1 MAQSTQKLREVINA
15 RRSEASA
22 ELEKAGK
29 LTARARMDIIF
40 DEGTFAEVGAFIGGD
55 SDEDFCPVVTGYGS
69 IDGLLV
75 FAFSQDYSR
84 LHGAMGKAH
93 AQKICKIIK
102 MATDANAPLIGVFD
116 SAGAKIDEGSDAL
129 NACGEV
135 ISALLYCNDS
145 IPTVAVISGPCGG
158 AGAVAAS
165 LFNTIIVAE
174 KTGSLYVVPS
184 SMLED
189 KTLGKP
195 EKLAETGVSAITAK
209 DDAAACLAA
218 RDLCKYFTPEMITT
232 DDGNRAF
239 DSSVFENPKYDVH
252 AVIENLFDADS
263 FTELFAKRAPQMTV
277 GLASMNGRVCG
288 IVANNPSFKDGKMC
302 PGACEKAIK
311 LIKIC
316 RTLDAPVITLVDGVG
331 VGTTD
336 KIEIGGMAKK
346 LAELAE
352 AYQVCYSSRRIT
364 VITGEAYGTAYSVLG
379 SKALGADFVLALD
392 RAKISPMNPVSAVE
406 FLGEVYDESKVDEIA
421 AKWADENASPLE
433 AAKKGYVDD
442 IIEASELRARVA
454 SALEMFA

>member
-1 MAQSTQKLREVINA
+1 MAQTTKELREIINA
-15 RRSEASA
+15 RHSEASA

-29 LTARARMDIIF
+29 LTARARMDVIF
-40 DEGTFAEVGAFIGGD
+40 DEGTFAEVGAFIGDG
-55 SDEDFCPVVTGYGS
+55 EEFCPVVTGYGAV
-69 IDGLLV
+69 DGMLV

-93 AQKICKIIK
+93 AKKICKIIE
-102 MATDANAPLIGVFD
+102 MALEVNAPVIGVFD
-116 SAGAKIDEGSDAL
+116 SAGTKIDEGSDAL

-135 ISALLYCNDS
+135 ISSLAFS
-145 IPTVAVISGPCGG
+145 KGMIPTVAVVAGPCGG

-165 LFNTIIVAE
+165 LCDVIIVAE
-174 KTGSLYVVPS
+174 KTGSLYMVPS

-195 EKLAETGVSAITAK
+195 EKLAETGVSAITAE
-209 DDAAACLAA
+209 DDVSACLAA
-218 RDLCKYFTPEMITT
+218 RAICRYFTPEMITS

-239 DSSVFENPKYDVH
+239 DASVFENPKYDVH
-252 AVIENLFDADS
+252 SVIGSLFDAGS

-288 IVANNPSFKDGKMC
+288 VIANNPSFQDGKMC
-302 PGACEKAIK
+302 PGACEKAVK
-311 LIKIC
+311 LIKLC
-316 RTLDAPVITLVDGVG
+316 RTIDVPVVTLVDGVG

-336 KIEIGGMAKK
+336 KMEIGGVAGK
-346 LAELAE
+346 LAELAM
-352 AYQVCYSSRRIT
+352 AYSASARKVT

>member
-1 MAQSTQKLREVINA
+1 MAQNTKELREIINA
-15 RRSEASA
+15 RHSEASA

-29 LTARARMDIIF
+29 LTARARMDVIF
-40 DEGTFAEVGAFIGGD
+40 DEGTFAEVGAFIGDG
-55 SDEDFCPVVTGYGS
+55 EEFCPVVTGYGAV
-69 IDGLLV
+69 DGMLV

-93 AQKICKIIK
+93 AKKICKIID
-102 MATDANAPLIGVFD
+102 MAIEANAPVIGVFD

-135 ISALLYCNDS
+135 ISALSFCKGV
-145 IPTVAVISGPCGG
+145 IPTVAVVSGPCGG
-158 AGAVAAS
+158 SGAVAAS
-165 LFNTIIVAE
+165 LCDVIVVAE

-195 EKLAETGVSAITAK
+195 AKLAETGVSAITAT
-209 DDAAACLAA
+209 DDASACLAA
-218 RDLCKYFTPEMITT
+218 RELCKYFAPEMITS

-239 DSSVFENPKYDVH
+239 DASVFENPKYDVH
-252 AVIENLFDADS
+252 SVIGSLFDAGS

-288 IVANNPSFKDGKMC
+288 VIANNPSFKDGKMC
-302 PGACEKAIK
+302 PGACEKAVK
-311 LIKIC
+311 LIKLC
-316 RTLDAPVITLVDGVG
+316 RTIDVPVVTLVDGVG

-336 KIEIGGMAKK
+336 KIEIGGVAGK
-346 LAELAE
+346 LAELAM
-352 AYQVCYSSRRIT
+352 AYSASARKVT

>member
-1 MAQSTQKLREVINA
+1 MAQNTKELREIINA
-15 RRSEASA
+15 RHSEASA

-29 LTARARMDIIF
+29 LTARARMDVIF
-40 DEGTFAEVGAFIGGD
+40 DEGTFAEVGAFIGDG
-55 SDEDFCPVVTGYGS
+55 EEFCPVVTGYGAV
-69 IDGLLV
+69 DGMLV

-93 AQKICKIIK
+93 AKKICKIIE
-102 MATDANAPLIGVFD
+102 MALEVNAPVIGVFD

-135 ISALLYCNDS
+135 ISSLAFS
-145 IPTVAVISGPCGG
+145 KGMIPTVAVVVGPCGG

-165 LFNTIIVAE
+165 LCDVIIVAE
-174 KTGSLYVVPS
+174 KTGSLYMVPS
-184 SMLED
+184 SMLEE

-195 EKLAETGVSAITAK
+195 EKLAETGVSAITAE
-209 DDAAACLAA
+209 DDTSACLAA
-218 RDLCKYFTPEMITT
+218 RAICRYFTPEMITS

-239 DSSVFENPKYDVH
+239 DASVFENPKYDVH
-252 AVIENLFDADS
+252 SVIGSLFDTGS

-288 IVANNPSFKDGKMC
+288 VIANNPSFKDGKMC
-302 PGACEKAIK
+302 PGACEKAVK
-311 LIKIC
+311 LIKLC
-316 RTLDAPVITLVDGVG
+316 RTIDVPVVTLVDGVG

-336 KIEIGGMAKK
+336 KIEIGGVAGK
-346 LAELAE
+346 LAELAM
-352 AYQVCYSSRRIT
+352 AYSASARKVT

>member
-1 MAQSTQKLREVINA
+1 MAQNTKELREIINA
-15 RRSEASA
+15 RHSEASA

-29 LTARARMDIIF
+29 LTARARMDVIF
-40 DEGTFAEVGAFIGGD
+40 DEGTFAEVGAFIGDG
-55 SDEDFCPVVTGYGS
+55 EEFCPVVTGYGAV
-69 IDGLLV
+69 DGMLV

-93 AQKICKIIK
+93 AKKICKIID
-102 MATDANAPLIGVFD
+102 MAIEANAPVIGVFD

-135 ISALLYCNDS
+135 ISSLAFS
-145 IPTVAVISGPCGG
+145 KGIIPTIAVVSGPCGG
-158 AGAVAAS
+158 SGAVAAS
-165 LFNTIIVAE
+165 LCDVIVVAE

-195 EKLAETGVSAITAK
+195 AKLAETGVSAITAT
-209 DDAAACLAA
+209 DDTSACLAA
-218 RDLCKYFTPEMITT
+218 RAICRYFTPEMITS

-239 DSSVFENPKYDVH
+239 DASVFENPKYDVH
-252 AVIENLFDADS
+252 SVIGSLFDAGS

-288 IVANNPSFKDGKMC
+288 VIANNPSFKDGKMC
-302 PGACEKAIK
+302 PGACEKAVK
-311 LIKIC
+311 LIKLC
-316 RTLDAPVITLVDGVG
+316 RTIDVPVVTLVDGVG

-336 KIEIGGMAKK
+336 KIEIGGVAGK
-346 LAELAE
+346 LAELAM
-352 AYQVCYSSRRIT
+352 AYSASARKVT

>member
-1 MAQSTQKLREVINA
+1 MAQTTKELREIINA
-15 RRSEASA
+15 RHSEASA

-29 LTARARMDIIF
+29 LTARARMDVIF
-40 DEGTFAEVGAFIGGD
+40 DEGTFAEVGAFIGDG
-55 SDEDFCPVVTGYGS
+55 EDFCPVVTGYGAV
-69 IDGLLV
+69 DGMLV

-93 AQKICKIIK
+93 AKKICKIIE
-102 MATDANAPLIGVFD
+102 MALEVNAPVIGVFD

-135 ISALLYCNDS
+135 ISSLAFS
-145 IPTVAVISGPCGG
+145 KGMIPTVAVVAGPCGG

-165 LFNTIIVAE
+165 LCDVIIVAE
-174 KTGSLYVVPS
+174 KTGSLYMVPS

-195 EKLAETGVSAITAK
+195 EKLAETGVSAITAE
-209 DDAAACLAA
+209 DDASACLAA
-218 RDLCKYFTPEMITT
+218 RAICRYFTPEMITS

-239 DSSVFENPKYDVH
+239 DASVFENPKYDVH
-252 AVIENLFDADS
+252 SVIGSLFDAGS

-288 IVANNPSFKDGKMC
+288 VIANNPSFKDGKMC
-302 PGACEKAIK
+302 PGACEKAVK
-311 LIKIC
+311 LIKLC
-316 RTLDAPVITLVDGVG
+316 RTIDVPVVTLVDGVG

-336 KIEIGGMAKK
+336 KIEIGGVAGK
-346 LAELAE
+346 LAELAM
-352 AYQVCYSSRRIT
+352 AYSASARKVT

>member
-1 MAQSTQKLREVINA
+1 MAQNTKELREIINA
-15 RRSEASA
+15 RHSEASA

-29 LTARARMDIIF
+29 LTARARMDVIF
-40 DEGTFAEVGAFIGGD
+40 DEGTFAEVGAFIGDG
-55 SDEDFCPVVTGYGS
+55 EEFCPVVTGYGAV
-69 IDGLLV
+69 DGMLV

-93 AQKICKIIK
+93 AKKICKIIE
-102 MATDANAPLIGVFD
+102 MALEVNAPVIGVFD

-135 ISALLYCNDS
+135 ISSLAFS
-145 IPTVAVISGPCGG
+145 KGMIPTVAVVAGPCGG

-165 LFNTIIVAE
+165 LCDVIIVAE
-174 KTGSLYVVPS
+174 KTGSLYMVPS

-195 EKLAETGVSAITAK
+195 EKLAETGVSAITAE
-209 DDAAACLAA
+209 DDTSACLAA
-218 RDLCKYFTPEMITT
+218 RAICRYFTPEMITS

-239 DSSVFENPKYDVH
+239 DASVFENPKYDVH
-252 AVIENLFDADS
+252 SVIGSLFDAGS
-263 FTELFAKRAPQMTV
+263 FTELFAKRAPQMAV

-288 IVANNPSFKDGKMC
+288 IIANNPSFKDGKMC
-302 PGACEKAIK
+302 PGACEKAVK
-311 LIKIC
+311 LIKLC
-316 RTLDAPVITLVDGVG
+316 RTIDVPVVTLVDGVG

-336 KIEIGGMAKK
+336 KIEIGGVAGK
-346 LAELAE
+346 LAELAM
-352 AYQVCYSSRRIT
+352 AYSASARKVT

>member
-1 MAQSTQKLREVINA
+1 MAQNTKELREIINA
-15 RRSEASA
+15 RHSEASA

-29 LTARARMDIIF
+29 LTARARMDVIF
-40 DEGTFAEVGAFIGGD
+40 DEGTFAEVGAFIGDG
-55 SDEDFCPVVTGYGS
+55 EEFCPVVTGYGAV
-69 IDGLLV
+69 DGMLV

-93 AQKICKIIK
+93 AKKICKIIE
-102 MATDANAPLIGVFD
+102 MALEVNAPVIGVFD

-135 ISALLYCNDS
+135 ISSLAFS
-145 IPTVAVISGPCGG
+145 KGMIPTVAVVAGPCGG

-165 LFNTIIVAE
+165 LCDVIIVAE
-174 KTGSLYVVPS
+174 KTGSLYMVPS

-195 EKLAETGVSAITAK
+195 EKLAEAGVSAITAT
-209 DDAAACLAA
+209 DDASACLAA
-218 RDLCKYFTPEMITT
+218 RELCKYFAPEMITS

-239 DSSVFENPKYDVH
+239 DASVFENPKYDVH
-252 AVIENLFDADS
+252 SVIGSLFDAGS

-288 IVANNPSFKDGKMC
+288 VIANNPSFKDGKMC
-302 PGACEKAIK
+302 PGACEKAVK
-311 LIKIC
+311 LIKLC
-316 RTLDAPVITLVDGVG
+316 RTIDVPVVTLVDGVG

-336 KIEIGGMAKK
+336 KIEIGGVAGK
-346 LAELAE
+346 LAELAM
-352 AYQVCYSSRRIT
+352 AYSASARKVT

>member
-1 MAQSTQKLREVINA
+1 MAQTTKELREIINA
-15 RRSEASA
+15 RHSEASA

-29 LTARARMDIIF
+29 LTARARMDVIF
-40 DEGTFAEVGAFIGGD
+40 DEGTFAEVGAFIGDG
-55 SDEDFCPVVTGYGS
+55 EEFCPVVTGYGAV
-69 IDGLLV
+69 DGMLV

-93 AQKICKIIK
+93 AKKICKIIE
-102 MATDANAPLIGVFD
+102 MALEVNAPVIGVFD
-116 SAGAKIDEGSDAL
+116 SAGTKIDEGSDAL

-135 ISALLYCNDS
+135 ISSLAFS
-145 IPTVAVISGPCGG
+145 KGMIPTVAVVAGPCGG

-165 LFNTIIVAE
+165 LCDVIIVAE
-174 KTGSLYVVPS
+174 KTGSLYMVPS

-195 EKLAETGVSAITAK
+195 EKLAETGVSAITAE
-209 DDAAACLAA
+209 DDASACLAA
-218 RDLCKYFTPEMITT
+218 RAICRYFTPEMITS

-239 DSSVFENPKYDVH
+239 DASVFENPKYDVH
-252 AVIENLFDADS
+252 SVIGSLFDAGS

-288 IVANNPSFKDGKMC
+288 VIANNPSFQDGKMC
-302 PGACEKAIK
+302 PGACEKAVK
-311 LIKIC
+311 LIKLC
-316 RTLDAPVITLVDGVG
+316 RTIDVPVVTLVDGVG

-336 KIEIGGMAKK
+336 KIEIGGVAGK
-346 LAELAE
+346 LAELAM
-352 AYQVCYSSRRIT
+352 AYSASARKVT

>member
-1 MAQSTQKLREVINA
+1 MAQSTQKLREIINA

-93 AQKICKIIK
+93 AKKICKIIE
-102 MATDANAPLIGVFD
+102 MALEVNAPVIGVFD

-135 ISALLYCNDS
+135 ISSLS
-145 IPTVAVISGPCGG
+145 FSKGMIPTIAVVAGPCGG

-165 LFNTIIVAE
+165 LCDVIIVAE
-174 KTGSLYVVPS
+174 KTGSLYMVPS

-195 EKLAETGVSAITAK
+195 EKLAETGVSAITAE
-209 DDAAACLAA
+209 DDASACLAA

-239 DSSVFENPKYDVH
+239 DASVFENPKYDVH
-252 AVIENLFDADS
+252 SVIGSLFDAGN

-288 IVANNPSFKDGKMC
+288 VIANNPSFKDGKMC
-302 PGACEKAIK
+302 PGACEKAVK
-311 LIKIC
+311 LIKLC
-316 RTLDAPVITLVDGVG
+316 RTIDVPVVTLVDGVG

-336 KIEIGGMAKK
+336 KIEIGGVAGK
-346 LAELAE
+346 LAELAM
-352 AYQVCYSSRRIT
+352 AYSASARKVT

-406 FLGEVYDESKVDEIA
+406 FLGEVYDESKVKEIA

-454 SALEMFA
+454 SVLEMFA

>member
-1 MAQSTQKLREVINA
+1 MAQNTKELREIINA
-15 RRSEASA
+15 RHSEASA

-29 LTARARMDIIF
+29 LTARARMDVIF
-40 DEGTFAEVGAFIGGD
+40 DEGTFAEVGAFIGDG
-55 SDEDFCPVVTGYGS
+55 EEFCPVVTGYGAV
-69 IDGLLV
+69 DGMLV

-93 AQKICKIIK
+93 AKKICKIIE
-102 MATDANAPLIGVFD
+102 MALEVNAPVIGVFD

-135 ISALLYCNDS
+135 ISSLAFS
-145 IPTVAVISGPCGG
+145 KGMIPTVAVVAGPCGG

-165 LFNTIIVAE
+165 LCDVIIVAE
-174 KTGSLYVVPS
+174 KTGSLYMVPS

-195 EKLAETGVSAITAK
+195 EKLAETGVSAITAEN
-209 DDAAACLAA
+209 DTSACLAA
-218 RDLCKYFTPEMITT
+218 RAICRYFTPEMITS

-239 DSSVFENPKYDVH
+239 DASVFENPKYDVH
-252 AVIENLFDADS
+252 SVIGSLFDAGS

-288 IVANNPSFKDGKMC
+288 VIANNPSFKDGKMC
-302 PGACEKAIK
+302 PGACEKAVK
-311 LIKIC
+311 LIKLC
-316 RTLDAPVITLVDGVG
+316 RTIDVPVVTLVDGVG

-336 KIEIGGMAKK
+336 KIEIGGVAGK
-346 LAELAE
+346 LAELAM
-352 AYQVCYSSRRIT
+352 AYSASARKVT

>member
-1 MAQSTQKLREVINA
+1 MAQSTQKLREIINA

-93 AQKICKIIK
+93 AKKICKIIE
-102 MATDANAPLIGVFD
+102 MALEVNAPVIGVFD

-135 ISALLYCNDS
+135 ISSLAFS
-145 IPTVAVISGPCGG
+145 KGMIPTIAVVAGPCGG

-165 LFNTIIVAE
+165 LCDVIIVAE
-174 KTGSLYVVPS
+174 KTGSLYMVPS

-195 EKLAETGVSAITAK
+195 EKLAETGVSAITAE
-209 DDAAACLAA
+209 DDTSACLAA
-218 RDLCKYFTPEMITT
+218 RAICRYFTPEMITT

-239 DSSVFENPKYDVH
+239 DSSVFENPKYDIH
-252 AVIENLFDADS
+252 SVIENLFDAGS

-288 IVANNPSFKDGKMC
+288 VIANNPSFKDGKMC
-302 PGACEKAIK
+302 PGACEKAVK
-311 LIKIC
+311 LIKLC
-316 RTLDAPVITLVDGVG
+316 RTIDVPVVTLVDGVG

-336 KIEIGGMAKK
+336 KIEIGGVAGK
-346 LAELAE
+346 LAELAM
-352 AYQVCYSSRRIT
+352 AYSASARKVT

>member
-1 MAQSTQKLREVINA
+1 MAQTTKELREIINA
-15 RRSEASA
+15 RHSEASV

-29 LTARARMDIIF
+29 LTARARMDVIF
-40 DEGTFAEVGAFIGGD
+40 DEGTFAEVGAFIGDG
-55 SDEDFCPVVTGYGS
+55 EEFCPVVTGYGAV
-69 IDGLLV
+69 DGMLV

-93 AQKICKIIK
+93 AKKICKIIE
-102 MATDANAPLIGVFD
+102 MALEVNAPVIGVFD

-135 ISALLYCNDS
+135 ISSLAFS
-145 IPTVAVISGPCGG
+145 KGMIPTVAVVAGPCGG

-165 LFNTIIVAE
+165 LCDVIIVAE
-174 KTGSLYVVPS
+174 KTGSLYMVPS

-195 EKLAETGVSAITAK
+195 EKLAETGVSAITAE
-209 DDAAACLAA
+209 DDASACLAA
-218 RDLCKYFTPEMITT
+218 RAICRYFTPEMITS

-239 DSSVFENPKYDVH
+239 DASVFENPKYDVH
-252 AVIENLFDADS
+252 SVIGSLFDAGS

-288 IVANNPSFKDGKMC
+288 VVANNPSFKDGKMC
-302 PGACEKAIK
+302 PGACEKAVK
-311 LIKIC
+311 LIKLC
-316 RTLDAPVITLVDGVG
+316 RTIDVPVVTLVDGVG

-336 KIEIGGMAKK
+336 KMEIGGVAGK
-346 LAELAE
+346 LAELAM
-352 AYQVCYSSRRIT
+352 AYSASARKVT

>member
-1 MAQSTQKLREVINA
+1 MAQSTQKLREIINA

-93 AQKICKIIK
+93 AKKICKIIE
-102 MATDANAPLIGVFD
+102 MALEVNAPVIGVFD

-135 ISALLYCNDS
+135 ISSLAFS
-145 IPTVAVISGPCGG
+145 KGMIPTIAVVAGPCGG

-165 LFNTIIVAE
+165 LCDVIIVAE
-174 KTGSLYVVPS
+174 KTGSLYMVPS

-195 EKLAETGVSAITAK
+195 EKLAETGVSAITAE
-209 DDAAACLAA
+209 DDASACLAA

-252 AVIENLFDADS
+252 SVIGSLFDAGS

-288 IVANNPSFKDGKMC
+288 VIANNPSFKDGKMC
-302 PGACEKAIK
+302 PGACEKAVK
-311 LIKIC
+311 LIKLC
-316 RTLDAPVITLVDGVG
+316 RTIDVPVVTLVDGVG

-336 KIEIGGMAKK
+336 KIEIGGVAGK
-346 LAELAE
+346 LAELAM
-352 AYQVCYSSRRIT
+352 AYSASARKVT

>member
-1 MAQSTQKLREVINA
+1 MAQTTKKLREIINA
-15 RRSEASA
+15 RHSEASA

-29 LTARARMDIIF
+29 LTARARMDVIF
-40 DEGTFAEVGAFIGGD
+40 DEGTFAEVGAFIGDG
-55 SDEDFCPVVTGYGS
+55 EEFCPVVTGYGAV
-69 IDGLLV
+69 DGMLV

-93 AQKICKIIK
+93 AKKICKIIE
-102 MATDANAPLIGVFD
+102 MALEVNAPVIGVFD

-135 ISALLYCNDS
+135 ISSLAFS
-145 IPTVAVISGPCGG
+145 KGMIPTVAVVAGPCGG

-165 LFNTIIVAE
+165 LCDVIIVAE
-174 KTGSLYVVPS
+174 KTGSLYMVPS

-195 EKLAETGVSAITAK
+195 EKLAETGVSAITAE
-209 DDAAACLAA
+209 DDASACLAA
-218 RDLCKYFTPEMITT
+218 RAICRYFTPEMITS

-239 DSSVFENPKYDVH
+239 DASVFENPKYDVH
-252 AVIENLFDADS
+252 SVIGSLFDAGS

-288 IVANNPSFKDGKMC
+288 VIANNPSFQDFKDGKMC
-302 PGACEKAIK
+302 PGACEKAVK
-311 LIKIC
+311 LIKLC
-316 RTLDAPVITLVDGVG
+316 RTIDVPVVTLVDGVG

-336 KIEIGGMAKK
+336 KMEIGGVAGK
-346 LAELAE
+346 LAELAM
-352 AYQVCYSSRRIT
+352 AYSASARKVT

>member
-1 MAQSTQKLREVINA
+1 MAQNTKELREIINA
-15 RRSEASA
+15 RHSEASA

-29 LTARARMDIIF
+29 LTARARMDVIF
-40 DEGTFAEVGAFIGGD
+40 DEGTFAEVGAFIGDG
-55 SDEDFCPVVTGYGS
+55 EEFCPVVTGYGAV
-69 IDGLLV
+69 DGMLV

-93 AQKICKIIK
+93 AKKICKIIE
-102 MATDANAPLIGVFD
+102 MALEVNAPVIGVFD

-135 ISALLYCNDS
+135 ISSLAFS
-145 IPTVAVISGPCGG
+145 KGMIPTVAVVAGPCGG

-165 LFNTIIVAE
+165 LCDVIIVAE
-174 KTGSLYVVPS
+174 KTGSLYMVPS

-195 EKLAETGVSAITAK
+195 EKLAETGVSAITAE
-209 DDAAACLAA
+209 DDASACLAA
-218 RDLCKYFTPEMITT
+218 RAICRYFTPEMITS

-239 DSSVFENPKYDVH
+239 DASVFENPKYDVH
-252 AVIENLFDADS
+252 SVIGSLFDAGS

-288 IVANNPSFKDGKMC
+288 VIANNPSFQDGKMC
-302 PGACEKAIK
+302 PGACEKAVK
-311 LIKIC
+311 LIKLC
-316 RTLDAPVITLVDGVG
+316 RTIDVPVVTLVDGVG

-336 KIEIGGMAKK
+336 KMEIGGVAGK
-346 LAELAE
+346 LAELAM
-352 AYQVCYSSRRIT
+352 AYSASARKVT

>member
-1 MAQSTQKLREVINA
+1 MAQSTQKLREIINA

-69 IDGLLV
+69 VDGLLV

-93 AQKICKIIK
+93 AKKICKIID
-102 MATDANAPLIGVFD
+102 MAIEANAPVIGVFD

-135 ISALLYCNDS
+135 ISALSFCKGM
-145 IPTVAVISGPCGG
+145 IPTIAVVSGPCGG

-165 LFNTIIVAE
+165 LCDVIIVAE

-252 AVIENLFDADS
+252 AVIENLFDAGS

-288 IVANNPSFKDGKMC
+288 VIANNPSFKDGKMC

-311 LIKIC
+311 LINIC
-316 RTLDAPVITLVDGVG
+316 SALEAPVVTLVDGIG

-336 KIEIGGMAKK
+336 KIEIGGVAGK
-346 LAELAE
+346 LAELAK
-352 AYQVCYSSRRIT
+352 AYSLSSSHKVT

-406 FLGEVYDESKVDEIA
+406 FLGEVYDESKVKEIA
-421 AKWADENASPLE
+421 DKWASENATPLE

>member
-1 MAQSTQKLREVINA
+1 MAQTTKELREIINA
-15 RRSEASA
+15 RHSEASA

-29 LTARARMDIIF
+29 LTARARMDVIF
-40 DEGTFAEVGAFIGGD
+40 DEGTFAEVGAFIGDG
-55 SDEDFCPVVTGYGS
+55 EEFCPVVTGYGAV
-69 IDGLLV
+69 DGMLV

-93 AQKICKIIK
+93 AKKICKIIE
-102 MATDANAPLIGVFD
+102 MALEVNAPVIGVFD

-135 ISALLYCNDS
+135 ISSLAFS
-145 IPTVAVISGPCGG
+145 KGMIPTVAVVAGPCGG

-165 LFNTIIVAE
+165 LCDVIIVAE
-174 KTGSLYVVPS
+174 KTGSLYMVPS

-195 EKLAETGVSAITAK
+195 EKLAETGVSAITAE
-209 DDAAACLAA
+209 DDASACLAA
-218 RDLCKYFTPEMITT
+218 RAICRYFTPEMITS

-239 DSSVFENPKYDVH
+239 DASVFENPKYDVH
-252 AVIENLFDADS
+252 SVIGSLFDAGS

-288 IVANNPSFKDGKMC
+288 VIANNPSFQDGKMC
-302 PGACEKAIK
+302 PGACEKAVK
-311 LIKIC
+311 LIKLC
-316 RTLDAPVITLVDGVG
+316 RTIDVPVVTLVDGVG

-336 KIEIGGMAKK
+336 KIEIGGVAGK
-346 LAELAE
+346 LAELAM
-352 AYQVCYSSRRIT
+352 AYSASARKVT

-421 AKWADENASPLE
+421 AKWAEENASPLE

>member
-1 MAQSTQKLREVINA
+1 MAQSTQKLREIINA

-93 AQKICKIIK
+93 AKKICKIIE
-102 MATDANAPLIGVFD
+102 MALEVNAPVIGVFD

-135 ISALLYCNDS
+135 ISSLAFS
-145 IPTVAVISGPCGG
+145 KGMIPTIAVVAGPCGG

-165 LFNTIIVAE
+165 LCDVIIVAE
-174 KTGSLYVVPS
+174 KTGSLYMVPS

-239 DSSVFENPKYDVH
+239 DASVFENPKYDVH
-252 AVIENLFDADS
+252 SVIGSLFDADS

-288 IVANNPSFKDGKMC
+288 VIANNPSFKDGKMC
-302 PGACEKAIK
+302 PGACEKAVK
-311 LIKIC
+311 LIKLC
-316 RTLDAPVITLVDGVG
+316 RTIDVPVVTLVDGVG

-336 KIEIGGMAKK
+336 KIEIGGVAGK
-346 LAELAE
+346 LAELAM
-352 AYQVCYSSRRIT
+352 AYSASARKVT

-406 FLGEVYDESKVDEIA
+406 FLGEVYDESKVDEIT

-454 SALEMFA
+454 SVLEMFA

>member
-1 MAQSTQKLREVINA
+1 MAQSTQKLREIINA

-93 AQKICKIIK
+93 AKKICKIIE
-102 MATDANAPLIGVFD
+102 MALEVNAPVIGVFD

-135 ISALLYCNDS
+135 ISSLAFS
-145 IPTVAVISGPCGG
+145 KGIIPTIAVVAGPCGG

-165 LFNTIIVAE
+165 LCDVIIVAE
-174 KTGSLYVVPS
+174 KTGSLYMVPS

-195 EKLAETGVSAITAK
+195 EKLAETGVSAITAE
-209 DDAAACLAA
+209 DDASACLAA

-252 AVIENLFDADS
+252 SVIGSLFDAGS

-288 IVANNPSFKDGKMC
+288 VIANNPSFKDGKMC
-302 PGACEKAIK
+302 PGACEKAVK
-311 LIKIC
+311 LIKLC
-316 RTLDAPVITLVDGVG
+316 RTIDVPVVTLVDGVG

-336 KIEIGGMAKK
+336 KIEIGGVAGK
-346 LAELAE
+346 LAELAM
-352 AYQVCYSSRRIT
+352 AYSASARKVT

>member
-1 MAQSTQKLREVINA
+1 MAQTTKELREIINA
-15 RRSEASA
+15 RHSEASA

-29 LTARARMDIIF
+29 LTARARMDVIF
-40 DEGTFAEVGAFIGGD
+40 DEGTFAEVGAFIGDG
-55 SDEDFCPVVTGYGS
+55 EEFCPVVTGYGAV
-69 IDGLLV
+69 DGMLV

-93 AQKICKIIK
+93 AKKICKIIE
-102 MATDANAPLIGVFD
+102 MALEVNAPVIGVFD

-135 ISALLYCNDS
+135 ISSLAFS
-145 IPTVAVISGPCGG
+145 KGMIPTVAVVAGPCGG

-165 LFNTIIVAE
+165 LCDVIIVAE
-174 KTGSLYVVPS
+174 KTGSLYMVPS

-195 EKLAETGVSAITAK
+195 EKLAETGVSAITAE
-209 DDAAACLAA
+209 DDASACLAA
-218 RDLCKYFTPEMITT
+218 RAICRYFTPEMITS
-232 DDGNRAF
+232 DDGNRVF
-239 DSSVFENPKYDVH
+239 DASVFENPKYDVH
-252 AVIENLFDADS
+252 SVIGSLFDTGS

-288 IVANNPSFKDGKMC
+288 VIANNPSFQDGKMC
-302 PGACEKAIK
+302 PGACEKAVK
-311 LIKIC
+311 LIKLC
-316 RTLDAPVITLVDGVG
+316 RTIDVPVVTLVDGVG

-336 KIEIGGMAKK
+336 KMEIGGVAGK
-346 LAELAE
+346 LAELAM
-352 AYQVCYSSRRIT
+352 AYSASARKVT

>member
-1 MAQSTQKLREVINA
+1 MAQSTQKLREIINA

-93 AQKICKIIK
+93 AKKICKIIE
-102 MATDANAPLIGVFD
+102 MALEVNAPVIGVFD

-129 NACGEV
+129 NACGDV
-135 ISALLYCNDS
+135 ISSLS
-145 IPTVAVISGPCGG
+145 FSKGMIPTIAVVAGPCGG

-165 LFNTIIVAE
+165 LCDVIIVAE
-174 KTGSLYVVPS
+174 KTGSLYMVPS

-252 AVIENLFDADS
+252 SVIGSLFDAGS

-288 IVANNPSFKDGKMC
+288 VIANNPSFQDGKMC
-302 PGACEKAIK
+302 PGACEKAVK
-311 LIKIC
+311 LIKLC
-316 RTLDAPVITLVDGVG
+316 RTIDVPVVTLVDGVG

-336 KIEIGGMAKK
+336 KIEIGGVAGK
-346 LAELAE
+346 LAELAM
-352 AYQVCYSSRRIT
+352 AYSASARKVT

>member
-1 MAQSTQKLREVINA
+1 MAQSTQKLREIINA

-93 AQKICKIIK
+93 AKKICKIIE
-102 MATDANAPLIGVFD
+102 MALEVNAPVIGVFD

-135 ISALLYCNDS
+135 ISSLAFS
-145 IPTVAVISGPCGG
+145 KGMIPTIAVIAGPCGG

-165 LFNTIIVAE
+165 LCDVIIVAE
-174 KTGSLYVVPS
+174 KTGSLYMVPS

-195 EKLAETGVSAITAK
+195 EKLAETGVSAITAE
-209 DDAAACLAA
+209 DDASACLAA
-218 RDLCKYFTPEMITT
+218 RAICRYFTPEMITS

-239 DSSVFENPKYDVH
+239 DASVFENPKYDVH
-252 AVIENLFDADS
+252 SVIGSLFDAGS

-288 IVANNPSFKDGKMC
+288 VIANNPSFKDGKMC
-302 PGACEKAIK
+302 PGACEKAVK
-311 LIKIC
+311 LIKLC
-316 RTLDAPVITLVDGVG
+316 RTIDVPVVTLVDGVG

-336 KIEIGGMAKK
+336 KIEIGGVAGK
-346 LAELAE
+346 LAELAM
-352 AYQVCYSSRRIT
+352 AYSASARKVT

>member
-1 MAQSTQKLREVINA
+1 MAQSTQKLREIINA

-93 AQKICKIIK
+93 AKKICKIIE
-102 MATDANAPLIGVFD
+102 MALEVNAPVIGVFD

-135 ISALLYCNDS
+135 ISSLAFS
-145 IPTVAVISGPCGG
+145 KGMIPTIAVVAGPCGG

-165 LFNTIIVAE
+165 LCDVIIVAE
-174 KTGSLYVVPS
+174 KTGSLYMVPS

-195 EKLAETGVSAITAK
+195 EKLAETGVSAITAE
-209 DDAAACLAA
+209 DDASACLAA
-218 RDLCKYFTPEMITT
+218 RAICRYFTPEMITT

-252 AVIENLFDADS
+252 SVIENLFDAGS

-288 IVANNPSFKDGKMC
+288 VIANNPSFKDGKMC
-302 PGACEKAIK
+302 PGACEKAVK
-311 LIKIC
+311 LIKLC
-316 RTLDAPVITLVDGVG
+316 RTIDVPVVTLVDGVG

-336 KIEIGGMAKK
+336 KIEIGGVAGK
-346 LAELAE
+346 LAELAM
-352 AYQVCYSSRRIT
+352 AYSASARKVT

>member
-1 MAQSTQKLREVINA
+1 MAQTTKELREIINA
-15 RRSEASA
+15 RHSEASA

-29 LTARARMDIIF
+29 LTARARMDVIF
-40 DEGTFAEVGAFIGGD
+40 DEGTFAEVGAFIGDG
-55 SDEDFCPVVTGYGS
+55 EEFCPVVTGYGAV
-69 IDGLLV
+69 DGMLV

-93 AQKICKIIK
+93 AKKICKIIE
-102 MATDANAPLIGVFD
+102 MALEVNAPVIGVFD

-135 ISALLYCNDS
+135 ISSLAFS
-145 IPTVAVISGPCGG
+145 KGMIPTIAVVAGPCGG

-165 LFNTIIVAE
+165 LCDVIIVAE
-174 KTGSLYVVPS
+174 KTGSLYMVPS

-195 EKLAETGVSAITAK
+195 EKLAETGVSAITAE
-209 DDAAACLAA
+209 DDASACLAA
-218 RDLCKYFTPEMITT
+218 RAICRYFTPEMITS

-239 DSSVFENPKYDVH
+239 DASVFENPKYDVH
-252 AVIENLFDADS
+252 SVIGSLFDAGS

-288 IVANNPSFKDGKMC
+288 VIANNPSFKDGKMC
-302 PGACEKAIK
+302 PGACEKAVK
-311 LIKIC
+311 LIKLC
-316 RTLDAPVITLVDGVG
+316 RTIDVPVVTLVDGVG

-336 KIEIGGMAKK
+336 KIEIGGIAGK
-346 LAELAE
+346 LAELAM
-352 AYQVCYSSRRIT
+352 AYSASARKVT

>member
-1 MAQSTQKLREVINA
+1 MAQSTQKLREIINA

-93 AQKICKIIK
+93 AKKICKIIE
-102 MATDANAPLIGVFD
+102 MALEVNAPVIGVFD

-135 ISALLYCNDS
+135 ISSLAFS
-145 IPTVAVISGPCGG
+145 KGMIPTIAVVAGPCGG

-165 LFNTIIVAE
+165 LCDVIIVAE
-174 KTGSLYVVPS
+174 KTGSLYMVPS

-209 DDAAACLAA
+209 DDASACLAA

-252 AVIENLFDADS
+252 SVIENLFDAGS

-288 IVANNPSFKDGKMC
+288 VIANNPSFKDGKMC
-302 PGACEKAIK
+302 PGACEKAVK
-311 LIKIC
+311 LIKLC
-316 RTLDAPVITLVDGVG
+316 RTIDVPVVTLVDGVG

-336 KIEIGGMAKK
+336 KIEIGGVAGK
-346 LAELAE
+346 LAELAM
-352 AYQVCYSSRRIT
+352 AYSASARKVT

-406 FLGEVYDESKVDEIA
+406 FLGEDYDESKVDEIA

-454 SALEMFA
+454 SVLEMFA

>member
-1 MAQSTQKLREVINA
+1 MAQTTKELREIINA
-15 RRSEASA
+15 RHSEASA

-29 LTARARMDIIF
+29 LTARARMDVIF
-40 DEGTFAEVGAFIGGD
+40 DEGTFAEVGAFIGDG
-55 SDEDFCPVVTGYGS
+55 EEFCPVVTGYGAV
-69 IDGLLV
+69 DGMLV

-93 AQKICKIIK
+93 AKKICKIIE
-102 MATDANAPLIGVFD
+102 MALEVNAPVIGVFD

-135 ISALLYCNDS
+135 ISSLAFS
-145 IPTVAVISGPCGG
+145 KGMIPTVAVVAGPCGG

-165 LFNTIIVAE
+165 LCDVIIVAE
-174 KTGSLYVVPS
+174 KTGSLYMVPS

-195 EKLAETGVSAITAK
+195 EKLAETGVSAITAE
-209 DDAAACLAA
+209 DDASACLAA
-218 RDLCKYFTPEMITT
+218 RAICRYFTPEMITS

-239 DSSVFENPKYDVH
+239 DASVFENPKYDVH
-252 AVIENLFDADS
+252 SVIGSLFDTGS

-288 IVANNPSFKDGKMC
+288 VIANNPSFQDGKMC
-302 PGACEKAIK
+302 PGACEKAVK
-311 LIKIC
+311 LIKLC
-316 RTLDAPVITLVDGVG
+316 RTIDVPVVTLVDGVG

-336 KIEIGGMAKK
+336 KIEIGGVAGK
-346 LAELAE
+346 LAELAM
-352 AYQVCYSSRRIT
+352 AYSASARKVT

>member
-1 MAQSTQKLREVINA
+1 MAQSTQKLREIINA

-93 AQKICKIIK
+93 AKKICKIIE
-102 MATDANAPLIGVFD
+102 MALEVNAPVIGVFD

-135 ISALLYCNDS
+135 ISSLAFS
-145 IPTVAVISGPCGG
+145 KGMIPTIAVVAGPCGG

-165 LFNTIIVAE
+165 LCDVIIVAE
-174 KTGSLYVVPS
+174 KTGSLYMVPS

-239 DSSVFENPKYDVH
+239 DASVFENPKYDVH
-252 AVIENLFDADS
+252 SVIGSLFDAGS

-288 IVANNPSFKDGKMC
+288 VIANNPSFKDGKMC
-302 PGACEKAIK
+302 PGACEKAVK
-311 LIKIC
+311 LIKLC
-316 RTLDAPVITLVDGVG
+316 RTIDVPVVTLVDGVG

-336 KIEIGGMAKK
+336 KIEIGGVAGK
-346 LAELAE
+346 LAELAM
-352 AYQVCYSSRRIT
+352 AYSASARKVT

-406 FLGEVYDESKVDEIA
+406 FLGEVYDESKIDEIA

>member
-1 MAQSTQKLREVINA
+1 MAQTTKELREIINA
-15 RRSEASA
+15 RHSEASA

-29 LTARARMDIIF
+29 LTARARMDVIF
-40 DEGTFAEVGAFIGGD
+40 DEGTFAEVGAFIGDG
-55 SDEDFCPVVTGYGS
+55 EEFCPVVTGYGAV
-69 IDGLLV
+69 DGMLV

-93 AQKICKIIK
+93 AKKICKIIE
-102 MATDANAPLIGVFD
+102 MALEVNAPVIGVFD
-116 SAGAKIDEGSDAL
+116 SAGTKIDEGSDAL

-135 ISALLYCNDS
+135 ISSLAFS
-145 IPTVAVISGPCGG
+145 KGMIPTVAVVAGPCGG

-165 LFNTIIVAE
+165 LCDVIIVAE
-174 KTGSLYVVPS
+174 KTGSLYMVPS

-195 EKLAETGVSAITAK
+195 EKLAETGVSAITAE
-209 DDAAACLAA
+209 DDASACLAA
-218 RDLCKYFTPEMITT
+218 RAICRYFTPEMITS

-239 DSSVFENPKYDVH
+239 DASVFENPKYDVH
-252 AVIENLFDADS
+252 SVIGSLFDAGS

-288 IVANNPSFKDGKMC
+288 VIANNPSFQDGKMC
-302 PGACEKAIK
+302 PGACEKAVK
-311 LIKIC
+311 LIKLC
-316 RTLDAPVITLVDGVG
+316 RTIDVPVVTLVDGVG

-336 KIEIGGMAKK
+336 KIEIGGVAGK
-346 LAELAE
+346 LAELAM
-352 AYQVCYSSRRIT
+352 AYSASARKVT

-406 FLGEVYDESKVDEIA
+406 FLGEVCDESKVDEIA

>member
-1 MAQSTQKLREVINA
+1 MAQSTQKLREIINA

-93 AQKICKIIK
+93 AKKICKIIE
-102 MATDANAPLIGVFD
+102 MALEVNAPVIGVFD

-135 ISALLYCNDS
+135 ISSLAFS
-145 IPTVAVISGPCGG
+145 KGMIPTIAVVAGPCGG

-165 LFNTIIVAE
+165 LCDVIIVAE
-174 KTGSLYVVPS
+174 KTGSLYMVPS

-195 EKLAETGVSAITAK
+195 EKLAETGVSAITAE
-209 DDAAACLAA
+209 DDASACLAA
-218 RDLCKYFTPEMITT
+218 RAICRYFTPEMITS

-239 DSSVFENPKYDVH
+239 DASVFENPKYDVH
-252 AVIENLFDADS
+252 SVIGSLFDAGS

-288 IVANNPSFKDGKMC
+288 VIANNPSFQDGKMC
-302 PGACEKAIK
+302 PGACEKAVK
-311 LIKIC
+311 LIKLC
-316 RTLDAPVITLVDGVG
+316 RTIDVPVVTLVDGVG

-336 KIEIGGMAKK
+336 KMEIGGVAGK
-346 LAELAE
+346 LAELAM
-352 AYQVCYSSRRIT
+352 AYSASARKVT

>member
-1 MAQSTQKLREVINA
+1 MAQNTKELREIINA
-15 RRSEASA
+15 RHSEASA

-29 LTARARMDIIF
+29 LTARARMDVIF
-40 DEGTFAEVGAFIGGD
+40 DEGTFAEVGAFIGDG
-55 SDEDFCPVVTGYGS
+55 EEFCPVVTGYGAV
-69 IDGLLV
+69 DGMLV

-93 AQKICKIIK
+93 AKKICKIIE
-102 MATDANAPLIGVFD
+102 MALEVNAPVIGVFD

-135 ISALLYCNDS
+135 ISSLAFS
-145 IPTVAVISGPCGG
+145 KGMIPTVAVVVGPCGG

-165 LFNTIIVAE
+165 LCDVIIVAE
-174 KTGSLYVVPS
+174 KTGSLYMVPS

-195 EKLAETGVSAITAK
+195 EKLAETGVSAITAE
-209 DDAAACLAA
+209 DDTSACLAA
-218 RDLCKYFTPEMITT
+218 RAICRYFTPEMITS

-239 DSSVFENPKYDVH
+239 DASVFENPKYDVH
-252 AVIENLFDADS
+252 SVIGSLFDTGS

-288 IVANNPSFKDGKMC
+288 VIANNPSFKDGKMC
-302 PGACEKAIK
+302 PGACEKAVK
-311 LIKIC
+311 LIKLC
-316 RTLDAPVITLVDGVG
+316 RTIDVPVVTLVDGVG

-336 KIEIGGMAKK
+336 KIEIGGVAGK
-346 LAELAE
+346 LAELAT
-352 AYQVCYSSRRIT
+352 AYSASARKVT

>member
-1 MAQSTQKLREVINA
+1 MAQNTKELREIINA
-15 RRSEASA
+15 RHSEASA

-29 LTARARMDIIF
+29 LTARARMDVIF
-40 DEGTFAEVGAFIGGD
+40 DEGTFAEVGAFIGDG
-55 SDEDFCPVVTGYGS
+55 EEFCPVVTGYGAV
-69 IDGLLV
+69 DGMLV

-93 AQKICKIIK
+93 AKKICKIID
-102 MATDANAPLIGVFD
+102 MAIEANAPVIGVFD

-135 ISALLYCNDS
+135 ISSLAFS
-145 IPTVAVISGPCGG
+145 KGMIPTIAVVAGPCGG

-165 LFNTIIVAE
+165 LCDVIIVAE
-174 KTGSLYVVPS
+174 KTGSLYIVPS

-195 EKLAETGVSAITAK
+195 EKLAETGVSAITAT
-209 DDAAACLAA
+209 DDASACLAA
-218 RDLCKYFTPEMITT
+218 RELCKYFAPEMITS

-239 DSSVFENPKYDVH
+239 DASVFENPKYDVH
-252 AVIENLFDADS
+252 SVIGSLFDAGS

-288 IVANNPSFKDGKMC
+288 VIANNPSFKDGKMC
-302 PGACEKAIK
+302 PGACEKAVK
-311 LIKIC
+311 LIKLC
-316 RTLDAPVITLVDGVG
+316 RTIDVPVVTLVDGVG

-336 KIEIGGMAKK
+336 KIEIGGVAGK
-346 LAELAE
+346 LAELAM
-352 AYQVCYSSRRIT
+352 AYSASARKVT

>member
-1 MAQSTQKLREVINA
+1 MAQSTQKLREIINA

-93 AQKICKIIK
+93 AKKICKIIE
-102 MATDANAPLIGVFD
+102 MALEVNAPVIGVFD

-135 ISALLYCNDS
+135 ISSLAFS
-145 IPTVAVISGPCGG
+145 KGMIPTIAVVAGPCGG

-165 LFNTIIVAE
+165 LCDVIIVAE
-174 KTGSLYVVPS
+174 KTGSLYMVPS

-195 EKLAETGVSAITAK
+195 EKLAETGVSAITSE
-209 DDAAACLAA
+209 DDASACLAA
-218 RDLCKYFTPEMITT
+218 RAICRYFTPEMITT

-252 AVIENLFDADS
+252 SVIENLFDAGS

-288 IVANNPSFKDGKMC
+288 VIANNPSFKDGKMC

-331 VGTTD
+331 IGTTD
-336 KIEIGGMAKK
+336 KIEIGGVAGK
-346 LAELAE
+346 LAELAM
-352 AYQVCYSSRRIT
+352 AYSASARKVT

>member
-1 MAQSTQKLREVINA
+1 MAQSTQKLREIINA

-93 AQKICKIIK
+93 AKKICKIIE
-102 MATDANAPLIGVFD
+102 MALEVNAPVIGVFD

-135 ISALLYCNDS
+135 ISSLAFS
-145 IPTVAVISGPCGG
+145 KGMIPTIAVVAGPCGG

-165 LFNTIIVAE
+165 LCDVIIVAE
-174 KTGSLYVVPS
+174 KTGSLYMVPS

-252 AVIENLFDADS
+252 SVIENLFDAGS

-288 IVANNPSFKDGKMC
+288 VIANNPSFKDGKMC
-302 PGACEKAIK
+302 PGACEKAVK
-311 LIKIC
+311 LIKLC
-316 RTLDAPVITLVDGVG
+316 RTIDVPVVTLVDGVG

-336 KIEIGGMAKK
+336 KIEIGGVAGK
-346 LAELAE
+346 LAELAM
-352 AYQVCYSSRRIT
+352 AYSASARKVT

-442 IIEASELRARVA
+442 IIEASELRARMA

>member
-1 MAQSTQKLREVINA
+1 MAQSTQKLREIINA

-93 AQKICKIIK
+93 AKKICKIIE
-102 MATDANAPLIGVFD
+102 MALEVNAPVIGVFD

-135 ISALLYCNDS
+135 ISSLAFS
-145 IPTVAVISGPCGG
+145 KGMIPTIAVVAGPCGG

-165 LFNTIIVAE
+165 LCDVIIVAE
-174 KTGSLYVVPS
+174 KTGSLYMVPS

-195 EKLAETGVSAITAK
+195 EKLAETGVSAITSE
-209 DDAAACLAA
+209 DDASACLAA
-218 RDLCKYFTPEMITT
+218 RAICRYFTPEMITT

-239 DSSVFENPKYDVH
+239 DASVFENPKYDVH
-252 AVIENLFDADS
+252 SVIGSLFDAGS

-288 IVANNPSFKDGKMC
+288 VIANNPSFKDGKMC
-302 PGACEKAIK
+302 PGACEKAVK
-311 LIKIC
+311 LIKLC
-316 RTLDAPVITLVDGVG
+316 RTIDVPVVTLVDGVG

-336 KIEIGGMAKK
+336 KIEIGGVAGK
-346 LAELAE
+346 LAELAM
-352 AYQVCYSSRRIT
+352 AYSASARKVT

>member
-1 MAQSTQKLREVINA
+1 MAQSTQKLREIINA

-93 AQKICKIIK
+93 AKKICKIIE
-102 MATDANAPLIGVFD
+102 MALEVNAPVIGVFD

-135 ISALLYCNDS
+135 ISSLAFS
-145 IPTVAVISGPCGG
+145 KGMIPTVAVVAGPCGG

-165 LFNTIIVAE
+165 LCDVIIVAE
-174 KTGSLYVVPS
+174 KTGSLYMVPS

-195 EKLAETGVSAITAK
+195 EKLAETGVSAITAE
-209 DDAAACLAA
+209 DDASACLAA
-218 RDLCKYFTPEMITT
+218 RAICRYFTPEMITS

-239 DSSVFENPKYDVH
+239 DASVFENPKYDVH
-252 AVIENLFDADS
+252 SVIGSLFDAGS

-288 IVANNPSFKDGKMC
+288 VIANNPSFQDGKMC
-302 PGACEKAIK
+302 PGACEKAVK
-311 LIKIC
+311 LIKLC
-316 RTLDAPVITLVDGVG
+316 RTIDVPVVTLVDGVG

-336 KIEIGGMAKK
+336 KIEIGGVAGK
-346 LAELAE
+346 LAELAM
-352 AYQVCYSSRRIT
+352 AYSASARKVT

>member
-1 MAQSTQKLREVINA
+1 MAQNTKELREIINA
-15 RRSEASA
+15 RHSEASV

-29 LTARARMDIIF
+29 LTARARMDVIF
-40 DEGTFAEVGAFIGGD
+40 DEGTFAEVGAFIGDG
-55 SDEDFCPVVTGYGS
+55 EEFCPVVTGYGAV
-69 IDGLLV
+69 DGMLV

-93 AQKICKIIK
+93 AKKICKIIE
-102 MATDANAPLIGVFD
+102 MALEVNAPVIGVFD

-135 ISALLYCNDS
+135 ISSLAFS
-145 IPTVAVISGPCGG
+145 KGMIPTIAVVAGPCGG

-165 LFNTIIVAE
+165 LCDVIIVAE
-174 KTGSLYVVPS
+174 KTGSLYMVPS

-195 EKLAETGVSAITAK
+195 EKLAETGVSAITAE
-209 DDAAACLAA
+209 DDASACLAA
-218 RDLCKYFTPEMITT
+218 RAICRYFTPEMITS
-232 DDGNRAF
+232 DDGNRVF
-239 DSSVFENPKYDVH
+239 DASVFENPKYDVH
-252 AVIENLFDADS
+252 SVIGSLFDTGS

-288 IVANNPSFKDGKMC
+288 VVANNPSFKDGKMC
-302 PGACEKAIK
+302 PGACEKAVK
-311 LIKIC
+311 LRKLC
-316 RTLDAPVITLVDGVG
+316 RTIDVPVVTLVDGVG

-336 KIEIGGMAKK
+336 KIEIGGVAGK
-346 LAELAE
+346 LAELAM
-352 AYQVCYSSRRIT
+352 AYSASARKVT